1 MAASIMVIIKNGLES
16 SAEKA
21 AFPSWQTLSHQQ
33 SWPFPLECWS
43 KVAPERPFITA
54 SMWGQQQT
62 EEYMVTRSSLQMDRV
77 VERTEQRQPDL
88 AMQSKGTW
96 GTEFTGCP
104 CKTPTASTLLT
115 ALMLPMHMYQSLQG
129 WTSCLLQKGS
139 CLAAGKSTVG
149 GSPKKHFTWEW
160 EDKARRKL
168 ASVYL
173 DTRMPSTWRLGRSAQ
188 GCLWRSF
195 SYSHSNPVGQHL
207 PMVSW

>member
-1 MAASIMVIIKNGLES
+1 MRLYSLAYL
-16 SAEKA
+16 
-21 AFPSWQTLSHQQ
+21 WLSHATAWCCTWDTQNLRQQ
-33 SWPFPLECWS
+33 EAQEKSEVYACYRQKSNSHQSEC
-43 KVAPERPFITA
+43 
-54 SMWGQQQT
+54 
-62 EEYMVTRSSLQMDRV
+62 LQFQSAMD
-77 VERTEQRQPDL
+77 EQPDL

-129 WTSCLLQKGS
+129 WTSCLLQRGS